1 MRIGVVGAGAVGGTI
16 AAILHLDGHDVTV
29 TARGAH
35 LEAIRSAGLRVGGA
49 FGEIEARVGA
59 ASALSARPDL
69 AFVTTKAN
77 SAVEAMRGS
86 AAALAGVPVVV
97 VQNGLG
103 ALSSGAL
110 ALPDSPLVG
119 GLALFAASYVAPGSV
134 FVTAAA
140 SIYLGGD
147 DPEAIELARAV
158 LSPVVPTL
166 VSDNFAGAQWT
177 KLVVNQVNAL
187 PAITG
192 MSVQEVV
199 GDPGLRRLLTRSM
212 REAVAVARARGIRFA
227 PLQGLSE
234 RMLCAFALA
243 PTGLAELLP
252 QAMAARMGAV
262 PNPGSTLQ
270 SIRRGQATEVDH
282 LNGAVVAEAEAAGT
296 TAPINAALTALVHE
310 VEAGGRFI
318 PPAEVVARVWLGLRT
333 PQ

>member
-1 MRIGVVGAGAVGGTI
+1 MRIAVVGAGAVGGTL
-16 AAILHLDGHDVTV
+16 AALLHRDGHTVTV
-29 TARGAH
+29 TARGEH
-35 LEAIRSAGLRVGGA
+35 LEAIRSAGLRISGVFGA
-49 FGEIEARVGA
+49 VEARVDA
-59 ASALSARPDL
+59 ASALEARPDL

-86 AAALAGVPVVV
+86 ATALSGVPVVV

-103 ALSSGAL
+103 ALSSGAV
-110 ALPDSPLVG
+110 ALPDSPIVG
-119 GLALFAASYVAPGSV
+119 GLALFAASYTAPGSV
-134 FVTAAA
+134 SVTAAA

-147 DPEAIELARAV
+147 HPWATELARAV
-158 LSPVVPTL
+158 ISPVIPTL

-177 KLVVNQVNAL
+177 KLVVNQVNAI

-199 GDPGLRRLLTRSM
+199 ADPRLRLLLTRSM

-227 PLQGLSE
+227 PLHGLSE
-234 RMLCAFALA
+234 RGLQAFALA
-243 PTGLAELLP
+243 PIGLAALLP
-252 QAMAARMGAV
+252 RAMAARMGDV

-282 LNGAVVAEAEAAGT
+282 LNGAVVAEAAAAGIP
-296 TAPINAALTALVHE
+296 APINAALTALVHE

-318 PPAEVVARVWLGLRT
+318 PAAEVVARAWLGLRST
-333 PQ
+333 L